1 MQLEKILDFSV
12 NWILTEGVK
21 IGIGLLVL
29 SIGWKLIKKFKKFIN
44 SLMDKKNVDKTLGNF
59 LDTFIEVVLKILL
72 IMIVMEIVGLKATGL
87 AALFASAGLAI
98 GLALQGSLSN
108 FAGGV
113 IILLIRILC
122 NHQDF

>member
-44 SLMDKKNVDKTLGNF
+44 SLMDK
-59 LDTFIEVVLKILL
+59 
-72 IMIVMEIVGLKATGL
+72 M
-87 AALFASAGLAI
+87 
-98 GLALQGSLSN
+98 
-108 FAGGV
+108 
-113 IILLIRILC
+113 
-122 NHQDF
+122 